1 LEKILN
7 TFALYFQ
14 FVCTYAYSKT
24 NLILICKD
32 GNGRYGFNSY
42 NLMTFI
48 VLSFNAV
55 SNAIANV
62 NNNDNNNNN
71 NNNKNDIGSVS
82 GTAQVCT
89 RFLKPN
95 C

>member
-1 LEKILN
+1 
-7 TFALYFQ
+7 
-14 FVCTYAYSKT
+14 VCVNAANKSDF
-24 NLILICKD
+24 ICKD

-82 GTAQVCT
+82 GTAQACT

-95 C
+95 R